1 MSIFGPKYCSRP
13 ENAIHC
19 GMWDR
24 PSQEDKRSGMPSG
37 HSWTAG
43 CFLAVFVLSSKTGVT
58 NRYGQALG
66 LLLALLV
73 ALSRLSPRQVSS
85 YISATPN
92 GAHTLPQVIVGFCGG
107 IVLERLLA
115 PNDYDFFWN
124 DWKFGQEGYRSLW
137 INGKLYIPFA
147 NCLAVD
153 GRVIDLLQPLVA
165 FMIISMRCHKRRYD

>member
-1 MSIFGPKYCSRP
+1 MFLFKASLRLATPLLFLLCFVREEKDRKTWMFVRGVIHVSVLYFCKFMSMSIFGPKYCSRP
-13 ENAIHC
+13 KNAIHC

-43 CFLAVFVLSSKTGVT
+43 CFLAVFVLSSKTGVAS
-58 NRYGQALG
+58 RYGQALG

-92 GAHTLPQVIVGFCGG
+92 GAHTLPQLIVGFCGG
-107 IVLERLLA
+107 IFLERLLA
-115 PNDYDFFWN
+115 PNDYDFF
-124 DWKFGQEGYRSLW
+124 
-137 INGKLYIPFA
+137 
-147 NCLAVD
+147 
-153 GRVIDLLQPLVA
+153 
-165 FMIISMRCHKRRYD
+165 

>member
-1 MSIFGPKYCSRP
+1 MFLFKASLRLATPLLFLLCFVREEKDRKTWMFVRGVIHVSVLYFCKFMSMSIFGPKYCSRP
-13 ENAIHC
+13 KNAIHC

-73 ALSRLSPRQVSS
+73 ALSRLSTRQVSS

-115 PNDYDFFWN
+115 PNDYDFF
-124 DWKFGQEGYRSLW
+124 
-137 INGKLYIPFA
+137 
-147 NCLAVD
+147 
-153 GRVIDLLQPLVA
+153 
-165 FMIISMRCHKRRYD
+165 